1 MLHKKQCN
9 ILALLFLTFV
19 LNAQIISPVSSV
31 VESVPVAFDKLIT
44 SEAKVNKGL
53 INVYTLN
60 NRYYFEIKDSI
71 LNRPIL
77 ILNRILQSSAAI
89 DKMKEGYSGEE
100 LGENTIM
107 FSKGHGQKI
116 VINTYIDEER
126 SKDSTE
132 NGLKRALDNNN
143 IPGVLMSFDIKAYG
157 PTTNS
162 CIIDVT
168 DLIIGNTSF
177 ISGNYY
183 SLKSFQS
190 DKSYM
195 DKIYSYPNNTEIQGF
210 KTYSV
215 GQKDSTMSVIL
226 NTSFLLLPTIPM
238 RERYNDPRVGYF
250 TPYNFD
256 FDKDPQHAEMLLKIL
271 RWRLE
276 PKPEDIERYKRGE
289 LVEPIKPIVFYID
302 PATPK
307 VWVPYLIQ
315 GVGDWQVAFEKAG
328 FKNAIRAI
336 EVSKNDTTWNIND
349 SRYSVIVYKPSL
361 MANAAGPTIMDSRSG
376 EIIASHVSWYHNVM
390 TILHDWYMLQ
400 VGAADKKAQ
409 HQEFSS
415 ELMGQ
420 LIRFVSSH
428 EIGHTLGLK
437 HNFGS
442 SSTVPVEKLRNKK
455 WVEEHGHTPS
465 IMDYARFNYVAQPE
479 DSISDKGIFPRVG
492 DYDKWAIE
500 WGYRVYP
507 DIKDVRAETKVLF
520 KLITDS
526 LKANHR
532 LYYGEQAFFGLI
544 DSRCQSED
552 LSDNVMVA
560 NMYGIKN
567 LKKILANLPEWSKM
581 PSDQFGILAGNGLR
595 RNYSALL
602 TQLFT
607 YHQHVINT
615 IGKGYYDYTTVGDTT
630 KVFTLIPK
638 SKQKEAMAY
647 LNKQIFCQEPTWMRP
662 KEVIDQVWIPTS
674 GQLSQFV
681 ADDVLTQL
689 LIPSKLLNLENA
701 ALLYGEK
708 TYTLRDFLHDLDYGI
723 WAGLSVSTPVDGYHI
738 TLQQKYVSSLL
749 TVVGGNLGNNPTSG
763 VVRAHLMSLKSRIK
777 LVLPTISDKT
787 TLYHYND
794 ILIQLNSI

>member
-1 MLHKKQCN
+1 
-9 ILALLFLTFV
+9 
-19 LNAQIISPVSSV
+19 
-31 VESVPVAFDKLIT
+31 
-44 SEAKVNKGL
+44 
-53 INVYTLN
+53 
-60 NRYYFEIKDSI
+60 
-71 LNRPIL
+71 
-77 ILNRILQSSAAI
+77 
-89 DKMKEGYSGEE
+89 
-100 LGENTIM
+100 
-107 FSKGHGQKI
+107 
-116 VINTYIDEER
+116 
-126 SKDSTE
+126 
-132 NGLKRALDNNN
+132 
-143 IPGVLMSFDIKAYG
+143 
-157 PTTNS
+157 
-162 CIIDVT
+162 
-168 DLIIGNTSF
+168 
-177 ISGNYY
+177 
-183 SLKSFQS
+183 
-190 DKSYM
+190 
-195 DKIYSYPNNTEIQGF
+195 
-210 KTYSV
+210 
-215 GQKDSTMSVIL
+215 
-226 NTSFLLLPTIPM
+226 
-238 RERYNDPRVGYF
+238 
-250 TPYNFD
+250 
-256 FDKDPQHAEMLLKIL
+256 
-271 RWRLE
+271 
-276 PKPEDIERYKRGE
+276 
-289 LVEPIKPIVFYID
+289 
-302 PATPK
+302 
-307 VWVPYLIQ
+307 
-315 GVGDWQVAFEKAG
+315 
-328 FKNAIRAI
+328 
-336 EVSKNDTTWNIND
+336 
-349 SRYSVIVYKPSL
+349 
-361 MANAAGPTIMDSRSG
+361 
-376 EIIASHVSWYHNVM
+376 
-390 TILHDWYMLQ
+390 
-400 VGAADKKAQ
+400 
-409 HQEFSS
+409 
-415 ELMGQ
+415 
-420 LIRFVSSH
+420 
-428 EIGHTLGLK
+428 
-437 HNFGS
+437 
-442 SSTVPVEKLRNKK
+442 
-455 WVEEHGHTPS
+455 
-465 IMDYARFNYVAQPE
+465 
-479 DSISDKGIFPRVG
+479 VG

-689 LIPSKLLNLENA
+689 LIPQKLLNLENA